1 MEIHRSLDPDKTLN
15 YIVAHLFVGIC
26 VDMGLLYLAI
36 PTLGIR
42 EALTKKKNVFFWA
55 LPEKGG
61 GDPCPNFL
69 TLFFHHVVPYILTS
83 ISCYVIL
90 FGHF

>member
-36 PTLGIR
+36 PILGIMSY
-42 EALTKKKNVFFWA
+42 TY
-55 LPEKGG
+55 EKT
-61 GDPCPNFL
+61 NQT
-69 TLFFHHVVPYILTS
+69 TL
-83 ISCYVIL
+83 
-90 FGHF
+90 